1 MRFHNPIILLHEADT
16 KRGGA
21 PLAQLR
27 GECPEDLRDPVFLDG
42 DGQREVILWLRV
54 QAFQLVSLKKI
65 ASALLEH
72 AALQSAPQRSTS
84 VVRRLL
90 GRSFP
95 RACGA
100 AGSSGAVAS
109 ASGTPGSPSRRSST
123 FSPSSSR
130 IGASATAER
139 AAMELYVPGE
149 ILRQRLGFARPA
161 TLYVSTSN
169 PGAGMVA
176 LELREQVQSPSS
188 DLPVRIRSHLHLFDG
203 LRALSPQPSGCAV
216 PHQPPHRAV

>member
-72 AALQSAPQRSTS
+72 ATVHSAPRRRTS

-123 FSPSSSR
+123 GSSTSSPSSSR
-130 IGASATAER
+130 IGAAATA
-139 AAMELYVPGE
+139 MGDVG
-149 ILRQRLGFARPA
+149 
-161 TLYVSTSN
+161 S
-169 PGAGMVA
+169 
-176 LELREQVQSPSS
+176 
-188 DLPVRIRSHLHLFDG
+188 
-203 LRALSPQPSGCAV
+203 
-216 PHQPPHRAV
+216 

>member
-1 MRFHNPIILLHEADT
+1 MVLIPLGLEGYLPPPGPGADLPDEA
-16 KRGGA
+16 
-21 PLAQLR
+21 
-27 GECPEDLRDPVFLDG
+27 G

-72 AALQSAPQRSTS
+72 ATVHSAPRRRTS

-109 ASGTPGSPSRRSST
+109 AAGTPGSPSRRFSTGSST
-123 FSPSSSR
+123 SSPSSSR

-149 ILRQRLGFARPA
+149 ISRQGLGFARPA

-176 LELREQVQSPSS
+176 LELSEQVQSPSS
-188 DLPVRIRSHLHLFDG
+188 DLPVRI
-203 LRALSPQPSGCAV
+203 
-216 PHQPPHRAV
+216 